1 MFPGLISLCCVMN
14 EVTQLFYQQFDG
26 LSLESVGTRF
36 LPTHLFHPKEFFL
49 ASTRGVYR
57 SLQISSQFFS
67 ALHLGLGDI
76 LLSAFYSENLPAS
89 PEFSCF
95 VARCCSSQHSLAWSL
110 RDMKLPWD
118 QLALSCLQSS
128 LETWS
133 SLLLAKQREDL
144 QRGQYEYK
152 ISTCELYAVISSPF
166 FSLFSP
172 PNNWT
177 QAFLL
182 EVSLLLCYPFIR
194 MRSQFSLAG
203 GNPRAVRVK

>member
-36 LPTHLFHPKEFFL
+36 LPTHLFHPKDFLL

-57 SLQISSQFFS
+57 SLRISSQFSS

-89 PEFSCF
+89 PVICSCF

-110 RDMKLPWD
+110 RDVKLPWD
-118 QLALSCLQSS
+118 QVALRCLQSS
-128 LETWS
+128 LE
-133 SLLLAKQREDL
+133 
-144 QRGQYEYK
+144 
-152 ISTCELYAVISSPF
+152 P
-166 FSLFSP
+166 
-172 PNNWT
+172 
-177 QAFLL
+177 
-182 EVSLLLCYPFIR
+182 
-194 MRSQFSLAG
+194 
-203 GNPRAVRVK
+203 